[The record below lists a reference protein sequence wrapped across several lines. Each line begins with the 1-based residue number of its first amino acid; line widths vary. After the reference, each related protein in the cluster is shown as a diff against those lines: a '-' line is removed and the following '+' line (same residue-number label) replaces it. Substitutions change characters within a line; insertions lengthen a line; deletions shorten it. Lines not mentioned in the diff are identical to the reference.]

1 MKLSVFMPTI
11 RTHLLEEWY
20 STLEKSCD
28 RHPFEAVLCGPFDIP
43 TSLSD
48 RKNVKFIKDFGNPT
62 RAGQIAAINCEGDYL
77 YHTTDDVAFFPQVIS
92 NELDKIKE
100 NHIVGMRYREGEG
113 HLGNKLD
120 ASYWYAPNAY
130 GDFPGVDQNWG
141 ICVHFLM
148 SRKLFLKYGGFDC
161 RWQYLNHAGHDL
173 LFRVQKNEAVE
184 YCLSDEEASSA
195 DWMPNITGDHAPIHH
210 AQIQDDDPLFQRE
223 WFFENDRGVIDLHN
237 YKDQSSIWNKRFNGN
252 EERYSDLT

>member
-1 MKLSVFMPTI
+1 
-11 RTHLLEEWY
+11 
-20 STLEKSCD
+20 
-28 RHPFEAVLCGPFDIP
+28 
-43 TSLSD
+43 
-48 RKNVKFIKDFGNPT
+48 
-62 RAGQIAAINCEGDYL
+62 
-77 YHTTDDVAFFPQVIS
+77 
-92 NELDKIKE
+92 
-100 NHIVGMRYREGEG
+100 MRYREGEG

-130 GDFPGVDQNWG
+130 GDFPGV
-141 ICVHFLM
+141 
-148 SRKLFLKYGGFDC
+148 KYGGFDC